1 MEIGLILG
9 AFGIKGE
16 VKILSL
22 YDEPERFGKL
32 ETLDIAGP
40 DGSRTIYPVEQV
52 RIHKGHAIALLEGIK
67 DRTSAEALKQCYIHI
82 EGGNL
87 TVAEN
92 ARIYTERLI
101 GIEVFTETGDRL
113 GVLEEVI
120 RTGAN
125 DVYEV
130 RNGDKS
136 ILLPAI
142 SEVIREVDLDSG
154 RMVVDPLPGLL
165 E

>member
-22 YDEPERFGKL
+22 SDEPERFLKM
-32 ETLDIAGP
+32 ETLVIALE
-40 DGSRTIYPVEQV
+40 DGSKASLRVERV
-52 RIHKGHAIALLEGIK
+52 RLHKGHALVMLEGVSK
-67 DRTSAEALKQCYIHI
+67 RTEAEAFKQCYVHL
-82 EGGNL
+82 ETDDL
-87 TVAEN
+87 TAAEK
-92 ARIYTERLI
+92 ARAETECLI
-101 GIEVFTETGDRL
+101 GIEVFTEAGDRL

-130 RNGDKS
+130 RDGEKI

-142 SEVIREVDLDSG
+142 SDVIRSVDLDSG

-165 E
+165 